1 MIHFATILTQIL
13 LRFWSWLKGILRR
26 VEGGGV
32 GGTPHPPKKNFH
44 EKNKSLIFLWFSEKC
59 KKNFFFWGGGPLPP
73 GRGEEGVELNFRL
86 QNFNPNDKL
95 IYIIYLLTQFLN
107 DQTVNYTFTLFW
119 TVQQHIPNVQQ
130 HMLNVQQHIPNVQQH
145 MLNVQQHIPM
155 VQQHIWST
163 WE

>member
-1 MIHFATILTQIL
+1 MIQ
-13 LRFWSWLKGILRR
+13 REMQR
-26 VEGGGV
+26 
-32 GGTPHPPKKNFH
+32 
-44 EKNKSLIFLWFSEKC
+44 
-59 KKNFFFWGGGPLPP
+59 NFFFLGGGSPP
-73 GRGEEGVELNFRL
+73 RGGGAEGVELHFRL

-95 IYIIYLLTQFLN
+95 IYIIDLLTQFLN

-163 WE
+163 

>member
-1 MIHFATILTQIL
+1 M
-13 LRFWSWLKGILRR
+13 
-26 VEGGGV
+26 
-32 GGTPHPPKKNFH
+32 KKIKVLFSYDSARNA
-44 EKNKSLIFLWFSEKC
+44 KN
-59 KKNFFFWGGGPLPP
+59 FFWGGGPRE
-73 GRGEEGVELNFRL
+73 GGGAEGVELHLRL

-95 IYIIYLLTQFLN
+95 IYIIDLLTQFLN

-163 WE
+163 

>member
-1 MIHFATILTQIL
+1 MFLQDNQVGGITERYNIQTV
-13 LRFWSWLKGILRR
+13 KGIR
-26 VEGGGV
+26 
-32 GGTPHPPKKNFH
+32 
-44 EKNKSLIFLWFSEKC
+44 
-59 KKNFFFWGGGPLPP
+59 
-73 GRGEEGVELNFRL
+73 FRL

-95 IYIIYLLTQFLN
+95 IYIIDLLTQFLN

-163 WE
+163 